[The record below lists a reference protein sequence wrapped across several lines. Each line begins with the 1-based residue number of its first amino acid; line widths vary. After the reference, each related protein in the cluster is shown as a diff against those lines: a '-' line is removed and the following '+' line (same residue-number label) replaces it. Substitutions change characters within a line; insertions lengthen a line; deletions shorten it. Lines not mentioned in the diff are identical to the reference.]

1 MADSSDF
8 SRPSLPE
15 LITQI
20 RNDILSRFQQD
31 EVLRRAD
38 AEVYSRATAAAV
50 NSLYGFLDYLARNI
64 LPDLAD
70 EAWLYRHGNL
80 KKCPRKEPVAAVGW
94 ARWDGVTDSKITVP
108 AGTELQRDDQ
118 VTFITTAAA
127 SIDGGVIRAPVE
139 CETPGAT
146 GNTDDGTGLILVSPI
161 IGLSSKAAADSINGG
176 DDIED
181 VEVWR
186 ARIIDRWWYIP
197 QGGADSDYIA
207 WAKSIDGVYRVWVYR
222 NDKGAGTVGVVIATD
237 SDTDPTP
244 PQSLIDSVYNY
255 IAPRSPVAGSR
266 LFIYGPTVRTI
277 DFNISL
283 YPDSPETRAS
293 VTAELKAFLK
303 RDGKPKAI
311 LYKSRI
317 DEAIS
322 TAAGENHH
330 VLNSPS
336 ADITLPDKEI
346 PVVGVIT
353 WTAQNS

>member
-1 MADSSDF
+1 MADSEF

-31 EVLRRAD
+31 EVLRRTD

-70 EAWLYRHGNL
+70 EAWLYRHGGM
-80 KKCPRKEPVAAVGW
+80 KKCPRKNPVAATGW
-94 ARWDGVTDSKITVP
+94 ARWDGVTDAITVP
-108 AGTELQRDDQ
+108 EGTELQRDDQ

-127 SIDGGVIRAPVE
+127 SMDGGVIRAPVE
-139 CETPGAT
+139 CETPGAA

-161 IGLSSKAAADSINGG
+161 TGLSSKAAADTITGG

-186 ARIIDRWWYIP
+186 ARIINRWWYIP
-197 QGGADSDYIA
+197 QSGADPDYIA
-207 WAKSIDGVYRVWVYR
+207 WATSIDGVARAWPYR
-222 NDKGAGTVGVVIATD
+222 NDQGAGTVGVMIATN

-244 PQSLIDSVYNY
+244 PQSLIDAVYNY

-266 LFIYGPTVRTI
+266 LFVYGPTIKTI
-277 DFNISL
+277 NFEITL
-283 YPDSPETRAS
+283 YPDSASTRAAVIS
-293 VTAELKAFLK
+293 EVNAWLK
-303 RDGKPKAI
+303 RDGEPKAI
-311 LYKSRI
+311 LYKSRL

-322 TAAGENHH
+322 AAAGESHH
-330 VLNSPS
+330 ILISPA
-336 ADITLPDKEI
+336 ADIPLADKEL
-346 PVVGVIT
+346 PVAGTFT
-353 WTAQNS
+353 WTAQSS

>member
-1 MADSSDF
+1 MASSSDF

-70 EAWLYRHGNL
+70 EAWLYRHGQL
-80 KKCPRKEPVAAVGW
+80 KKCPRKNPIAASGW
-94 ARWDGVTDSKITVP
+94 ARWDGVTGEISVP
-108 AGTELQRDDQ
+108 AGAELQRDDQ
-118 VTFITTAAA
+118 VTFITTAAT
-127 SIDGGVIRAPVE
+127 SVDGGVLRAPVQ
-139 CETPGAT
+139 CEVAGAT
-146 GNTDDGTGLILVSPI
+146 GNTDDGTGLILVSPVT
-161 IGLSSKAAADSINGG
+161 GLSSKAAADTIAGG

-181 VEVWR
+181 VEMWR

-197 QGGADSDYIA
+197 QGGADPDYIA
-207 WAKSIDGVYRVWVYR
+207 WAESIDGVARAWPYR
-222 NDKGAGTVGVVIATD
+222 NDQGAGTVGVMIATD

-244 PQSLIDSVYNY
+244 PQTLIDSVYNY

-266 LFIYGPTVRTI
+266 LFVFGPTVKKI
-277 DFNISL
+277 DFDISL
-283 YPDSPETRAS
+283 YPDSSATRAA

-303 RDGKPKAI
+303 RDGEPKAI
-311 LYKSRI
+311 LYKSRM

-322 TAAGENHH
+322 AAAGESHH
-330 VLNSPS
+330 VLNSPA
-336 ADITLPDKEI
+336 ADVTLADKEL
-346 PVVGVIT
+346 PVVGAIT
-353 WTAQNS
+353 WTAQTS